1 MVSRQDILGS
11 MVERYCF
18 PAKRIGY
25 GWGIP
30 RTWEGWAAF
39 VTFLAV
45 AIGSGYFLSDQPVL
59 AVAAVLLASAAFLRV
74 CIQKGEPPSW
84 RWR

>member
-1 MVSRQDILGS
+1 MAK
-11 MVERYCF
+11 RYWF

-30 RTWEGWAAF
+30 RTWEGWAAL

-45 AIGSGYFLSDQPVL
+45 AIAPGYFFSDQPVL
-59 AVAAVLLASAAFLRV
+59 AVAAVLLASAAFLAV
-74 CIQKGEPPSW
+74 CIHKGEPPSW